1 LEQSKNKFIFQAV
14 KSLNKKESAMKK
26 KTMSHVIKIF
36 SALFFAGIA
45 LFGVFSPTKAFS
57 AVAANGQLNL
67 MIFGNYDFTAL
78 DSSNLPTNP
87 TGPNQTFAKSFENGY
102 GAGIGFAYWMTDNIA
117 FRMMAQGNMFQGNQ
131 TGLFASDSI
140 KSAPITAGLEF
151 NLLGDPEHFLYAVVD
166 AGGAYQELVTGAS
179 AFGGTELSHGW
190 SSYGDAG
197 IGINF
202 AYFFVEAKVAYLP
215 QFAPQY
221 SQGQNG
227 SFYVPITAGFSF

>member
-1 LEQSKNKFIFQAV
+1 MFFFFRNDKNLK
-14 KSLNKKESAMKK
+14 KKESTMRTHKMSQFI
-26 KTMSHVIKIF
+26 KTV
-36 SALFFAGIA
+36 SALFFAGII
-45 LFGVFSPTKAFS
+45 LFGAIAPTKAFS

-78 DSSNLPTNP
+78 DSSNLPINP
-87 TGPNQTFAKSFENGY
+87 TGPNQSFAKSFENGY
-102 GAGIGFAYWMTDNIA
+102 GAGVGFAYWMTDNIA

-131 TGLFASDSI
+131 TGLLPNDSI

-179 AFGGTELSHGW
+179 AFGGTEISHGW

-221 SQGQNG
+221 TQGQNG
-227 SFYVPITAGFSF
+227 SFYVPVTAGFSF

>member
-1 LEQSKNKFIFQAV
+1 MKTQKMPRFIKTVTALLFASIAV
-14 KSLNKKESAMKK
+14 
-26 KTMSHVIKIF
+26 
-36 SALFFAGIA
+36 
-45 LFGVFSPTKAFS
+45 FGMISPTKAS
-57 AVAANGQLNL
+57 AAVAANGQLNL

-78 DSSNLPTNP
+78 DSSNLPNNP
-87 TGPNQTFAKSFENGY
+87 TGPNETFAKSFENGY

-131 TGLFASDSI
+131 SGLLSGDSI

-166 AGGAYQELVTGAS
+166 AGGAYQEMVTGAS

-215 QFAPQY
+215 EFLPQY